1 MATVTQLRESPFLSE
16 GEPLT
21 KEKLLEFIKDRE
33 SFSAKAYKDGDH
45 YSIGYGTKAS
55 GPDEVISKKVAEQ
68 RLLQD
73 IDTRE
78 KFVRNFAKVKG
89 YDWNDSQVNS
99 LVDFHFNT
107 GQKNF
112 LSLTDNGK
120 RSNDEI
126 AIKLPEYNKVDGEFN
141 QGIQNRRFQNQL
153 AFSTPTETNSLQ
165 NFAGAPQEQPPQAT
179 TQPVAPIKTTPQPE
193 AISSL

>member
-78 KFVRNFAKVKG
+78 KFVRNFAKAKG
-89 YDWNDSQVNS
+89 YDWNDSQVYS
-99 LVDFHFNT
+99 LVDFHYNT

-112 LSLTDNGK
+112 LALTDNGK
-120 RSNDEI
+120 RSDEEI
-126 AIKLPEYNKVDGEFN
+126 AAKMPEYNQVDGKFN

-153 AFSTPTETNSLQ
+153 AF
-165 NFAGAPQEQPPQAT
+165 
-179 TQPVAPIKTTPQPE
+179 TTP
-193 AISSL
+193 